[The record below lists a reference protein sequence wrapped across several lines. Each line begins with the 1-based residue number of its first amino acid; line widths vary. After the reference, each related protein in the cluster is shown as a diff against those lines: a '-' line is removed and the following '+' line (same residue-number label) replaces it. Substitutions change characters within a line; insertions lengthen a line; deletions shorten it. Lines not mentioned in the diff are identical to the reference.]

1 MPIYENFSS
10 MDDTTQLRSNRW
22 TRRRMLLGGAAI
34 AAAATVF
41 ALRKRDGGGVHD
53 AYFLALSQALREAGI
68 AKPVLV
74 IDRAR
79 LHANM
84 KTLRKTLE
92 GSKLATRIV
101 VKSLPSAK
109 LIEEIAQ
116 GLNADRFMVFNG
128 PMVLD
133 TARLRPTA
141 DMLLGKPL
149 PALEVAAVCDQLAAE
164 GFSGLRP
171 QWIVDTPQRI
181 REYAQIAI
189 SRGQVLRV
197 NAEIDVG
204 LHRGGFQTAESL
216 SAALDLIKLHPSLEF
231 SGLMGYDP
239 HVPKMPSPSKAYDAV
254 IKRYQESVDVVRAKT
269 GADMSKL
276 TFNTAGSPTY
286 SLHTKDPLA
295 TEVAVGSAFVKP
307 RDFDTQTLTQHIP
320 AAFIAT
326 PVIKALAKT
335 QIPGLEALSGLM
347 RFFNANSERAFFIHG
362 GHWLAEPESPPGLE
376 FNNIYGRSSNQEIL
390 TGSRSVLLKP
400 DDFVFFRPKQ
410 SEAVFLQFG
419 DLLVYEDGKIVDRW
433 PTFPVSA

>member
-1 MPIYENFSS
+1 MLDAKQLPPI
-10 MDDTTQLRSNRW
+10 RW

-41 ALRKRDGGGVHD
+41 ALRKRDHGGSHD
-53 AYFLALSQALREAGI
+53 AYFLSLSQALREAGI

-79 LHANM
+79 LRANM
-84 KTLRKTLE
+84 QALRSTLQ

-101 VKSLPSAK
+101 VKSLPSRK
-109 LIEEIAQ
+109 LIEELVL
-116 GLNADRFMVFNG
+116 GLGADRFMVFNG

-133 TARLRPTA
+133 TAQVQATG

-149 PALEVAAVCDQLAAE
+149 PALEVATVCDQLAAQ
-164 GFSGLRP
+164 GITQLRP
-171 QWIVDTPQRI
+171 QWLVDTPQRI
-181 REYAQIAI
+181 QEYAQIAK
-189 SRGQVLRV
+189 SRSQVFRV

-204 LHRGGFQTAESL
+204 LHRGGFQNVQDL
-216 SAALDLIKLHPSLEF
+216 SAALDLIRQHPSLEF

-239 HVPKMPSPSKAYDAV
+239 HVPKMPSPSRAYDAV
-254 IKRYQESVDVVRAKT
+254 IKRYQESVDVVRSRMGPDT
-269 GADMSKL
+269 SKL

-286 SLHTKDPLA
+286 SLHARDPVA
-295 TEVAVGSAFVKP
+295 TELAIGSAFVKP
-307 RDFDTQTLTQHIP
+307 RDFDTKTLTHHIP

-326 PVIKALAKT
+326 PVIKAVGET
-335 QIPGLEALSGLM
+335 QIPGLEALSGVM
-347 RFFNANSERAFFIHG
+347 RFFDANSERAYFIHG

-376 FNNIYGRSSNQEIL
+376 FNSIFGRSSNQEIL
-390 TGSRSVLLKP
+390 TGSRSVVLKP
-400 DDFVFFRPKQ
+400 DDFVFLRPNQ

-419 DLLVYEDGKIVDRW
+419 DLLVYEGGKIVDRW

>member
-1 MPIYENFSS
+1 ML
-10 MDDTTQLRSNRW
+10 DAKQLPPNRW
-22 TRRRMLLGGAAI
+22 TRRRMLLGGAAV

-41 ALRKRDGGGVHD
+41 ALRKRDHGGTHN

-68 AKPVLV
+68 AKPVLL

-84 KTLRKTLE
+84 QALRSTLQ
-92 GSKLATRIV
+92 GSTLATRIV
-101 VKSLPSAK
+101 VKSLPSPK
-109 LIEEIAQ
+109 LIEEIAS
-116 GLNADRFMVFNG
+116 GLGAGRFMVFNG

-133 TARLRPTA
+133 TARVRPTA

-149 PALEVAAVCDQLAAE
+149 PALEVAAVCDQLAAQ

-171 QWIVDTPQRI
+171 QWLVDTPQRI
-181 REYAQIAI
+181 REYAQIAS
-189 SRGQVLRV
+189 SRSQVLRV

-204 LHRGGFQTAESL
+204 LHRGGFHSVEDL
-216 SAALDLIKLHPSLEF
+216 SAALDLIKQHPSLEF

-239 HVPKMPSPSKAYDAV
+239 HVPKMPSPSRAYEAV
-254 IKRYQESVDVVRAKT
+254 IKRYQESVGVVRSRM
-269 GADMSKL
+269 GADTSKF

-286 SLHTKDPLA
+286 SLHVHDPVA
-295 TEVAVGSAFVKP
+295 TELAIGSAFVKP
-307 RDFDTQTLTQHIP
+307 RDFDTKTLTHHVP

-326 PVIKALAKT
+326 PVIKAVGET
-335 QIPGLEALSGLM
+335 RIPGLEALSGVM
-347 RFFNANSERAFFIHG
+347 RFFDANSERAYFIHG

-376 FNNIYGRSSNQEIL
+376 FNGIYGRSSNQEIL
-390 TGSRSVLLKP
+390 TGSRSVMLKP
-400 DDFVFFRPKQ
+400 DDFVFLRPNQ
-410 SEAVFLQFG
+410 SEALFLQFG

>member
-1 MPIYENFSS
+1 
-10 MDDTTQLRSNRW
+10 
-22 TRRRMLLGGAAI
+22 MLLGGAAV

-41 ALRKRDGGGVHD
+41 ALRKRDHGGTHN

-68 AKPVLV
+68 AKPVLL

-84 KTLRKTLE
+84 QALRSTLQGSTL
-92 GSKLATRIV
+92 AARIV
-101 VKSLPSAK
+101 VKSLPSPK
-109 LIEEIAQ
+109 LIEEIAS
-116 GLNADRFMVFNG
+116 GLGAGRFMVFNG

-133 TARLRPTA
+133 TARVRPTA

-149 PALEVAAVCDQLAAE
+149 PALEVAAVCDQLAAQ

-171 QWIVDTPQRI
+171 QWLVDTPQRI
-181 REYAQIAI
+181 REYAQIAS
-189 SRGQVLRV
+189 SRSQVLRV

-204 LHRGGFQTAESL
+204 LHRGGFHSVEDL
-216 SAALDLIKLHPSLEF
+216 SAALDLIKQHPSLEF

-239 HVPKMPSPSKAYDAV
+239 HVPKMPSPSRAYEAV
-254 IKRYQESVDVVRAKT
+254 IKRYQESVDVVRSRM
-269 GADMSKL
+269 GADTSKF

-286 SLHTKDPLA
+286 SLHVHDPVA
-295 TEVAVGSAFVKP
+295 TELAIGSAFVKP
-307 RDFDTQTLTQHIP
+307 RDFDTKTLTHHVP

-326 PVIKALAKT
+326 PVIKAVGET
-335 QIPGLEALSGLM
+335 RIPGLEALSGVM
-347 RFFNANSERAFFIHG
+347 RFFDANSERAYFIHG

-376 FNNIYGRSSNQEIL
+376 FNGIYGRSSNQEIL
-390 TGSRSVLLKP
+390 TGSRSVVLKP
-400 DDFVFFRPKQ
+400 DDFVFLRPNQ
-410 SEAVFLQFG
+410 SEALFLQFG

>member
-1 MPIYENFSS
+1 ML
-10 MDDTTQLRSNRW
+10 DTKQLPPDRW
-22 TRRRMLLGGAAI
+22 TRRRMLLGGAAV

-41 ALRKRDGGGVHD
+41 ALRKGDHGGAHN

-84 KTLRKTLE
+84 QAYRSALQ
-92 GSKLATRIV
+92 GSALATRVV
-101 VKSLPSAK
+101 VKSLPSPK
-109 LIEEIAQ
+109 LIEEIAS
-116 GLNADRFMVFNG
+116 GLGAGRFMVFNG

-133 TARLRPTA
+133 TARVRPTA

-149 PALEVAAVCDQLAAE
+149 PALEVAAVCDQVAAQ

-171 QWIVDTPQRI
+171 QWLVDTPQRI
-181 REYAQIAI
+181 QEYAQIAS

-204 LHRGGFQTAESL
+204 LHRGGFQSAEDL
-216 SAALDLIKLHPSLEF
+216 SAALDLIKQHPSLEF

-239 HVPKMPSPSKAYDAV
+239 HVPKMPSPSRAYDAV
-254 IKRYQESVDVVRAKT
+254 IKRYQESVDVVRSRMGSDT
-269 GADMSKL
+269 SKL

-286 SLHTKDPLA
+286 SLHAHDAVA
-295 TEVAVGSAFVKP
+295 TELAIGSAFVKP
-307 RDFDTQTLTQHIP
+307 RDFDTKTLTHHVP

-326 PVIKALAKT
+326 PVIKAVGET
-335 QIPGLEALSGLM
+335 RIPGLEALSGVM
-347 RFFNANSERAFFIHG
+347 RFFDANSERAYFIHG

-376 FNNIYGRSSNQEIL
+376 FNSIFGRSSNQEIL
-390 TGSRSVLLKP
+390 TGSSSVVLKP
-400 DDFVFFRPKQ
+400 DDFVFLRPNQ